1 MHTDRKACSRQET
14 SRIRRGEHLLSLA
27 VGFVLEAPLGCR
39 YLAVD
44 PKDGARGFY
53 ELRGFKYWT
62 KSMRRM
68 YLNMR
73 DVARQLEPDESIGL
87 WSDGNDWFLHPSAG

>member
-1 MHTDRKACSRQET
+1 MGS
-14 SRIRRGEHLLSLA
+14 HLLSLA
-27 VGFVLEAPLGCR
+27 VGFALEAPLGCR

-53 ELRGFKYWT
+53 EMRGFKYWT
-62 KSMRRM
+62 KSMHRM

-73 DVARQLEPDESIGL
+73 DVARQLEPDESLGL
-87 WSDGNDWFLHPSAG
+87 WSDGND